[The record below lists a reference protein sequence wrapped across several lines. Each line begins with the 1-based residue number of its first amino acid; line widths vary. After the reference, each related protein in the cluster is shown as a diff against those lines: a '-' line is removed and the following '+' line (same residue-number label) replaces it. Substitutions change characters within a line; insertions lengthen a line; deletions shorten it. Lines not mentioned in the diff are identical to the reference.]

1 MRQVAPDAQLMA
13 ITHTWGDYYTQ
24 RVRALQKGQWQT
36 STVWGGLKEGMIK
49 VGDFGPKLLP
59 SVRAEI
65 LQIQKDMVSGKR
77 HPFQGPIEDNE
88 GKSVL
93 PAGQRLSDVQIL
105 NMNFAAAGVV
115 GKVKP

>member
-1 MRQVAPDAQLMA
+1 
-13 ITHTWGDYYTQ
+13 
-24 RVRALQKGQWQT
+24 VRALQKGQWQT
-36 STVWGGLKEGMIK
+36 STVWGGWKEGMIK

-59 SVRAEI
+59 SVRTEMM
-65 LQIQKDMVSGKR
+65 QIQKDMVSGKR

-88 GKSVL
+88 GKPVL